1 VWGGKIPT
9 PGVIVEQDR
18 FQTHEPPVIIIRRQ
32 KLLDRSVKGTTIIA
46 VAIGRANYDAAI
58 WGQKKTN

>member
-1 VWGGKIPT
+1 
-9 PGVIVEQDR
+9 VIVEQDR